1 MAEVIDRHVEN
12 SVSGAIIHAQSQI
25 EQGLAADDLDMAYI
39 EEVACANAAR
49 EMVETYHGD
58 SRFFPDIQA
67 IARQSGP
74 TSTHTNLPTNG
85 QIFNARSVVSSSSN
99 HRAINN
105 RLTNAEHSSSY
116 KKSTNNLR
124 PIGVNPVP
132 TKKTPMLDTEALRRE
147 EDIQFG
153 EALKRSQQT
162 LEEENERRKRLHQVV
177 GTAKKNLQYSFRSTE
192 LPTPASLS
200 KVNMNFLTQS
210 TAAKPTPV
218 DSATQNNPMKEI
230 YDLTDSPS
238 DDEDR
243 NHILAVES
251 LLDRAL
257 ERSFDESA
265 SSFLDD
271 SAGDDDTEAAVSRV
285 GMITD
290 NRDKALELTSLLVCR
305 AKKNNTKLILRSAAC
320 LIHSTNNCTSLT
332 NNCIRGQRSIH
343 MTILELVTTNFTA
356 TISLLIYRMPTCSKY
371 LWNVRILLKAAKNHR
386 LTSAIVSMLYIAS
399 VSAICIVLNR
409 CSIGL
414 STG

>member
-1 MAEVIDRHVEN
+1 MIERNGGQPNISAALPTRHEPPASVLGNFHATAGFMAGIIARHVDN
-12 SVSGAIIHAQSQI
+12 SVNGAIIHAQSQI
-25 EQGLAADDLDMAYI
+25 EQGLPADNLDMGYI
-39 EEVACANAAR
+39 EEVACVNAAR

-58 SRFFPDIQA
+58 SQHFPNIQA
-67 IARQSGP
+67 IASAAGP
-74 TSTHTNLPTNG
+74 PSTHTNLPSNG
-85 QIFNARSVVSSSSN
+85 QIFNVRSLVTSSSN

-105 RLTNAEHSSSY
+105 RLSDAEHSSSY
-116 KKSTNNLR
+116 KKSTDNLR

-132 TKKTPMLDTEALRRE
+132 TKKTPMLDTAALRRE

-162 LEEENERRKRLHQVV
+162 LEEDMERRKRLHQVV
-177 GTAKKNLQYSFRSTE
+177 GTAKKNLQYSSRSTE

-200 KVNMNFLTQS
+200 NVNMNFLTQS

-290 NRDKALELTSLLVCR
+290 KRDKALELTSLLVRR
-305 AKKNNTKLILRSAAC
+305 AEKNNT
-320 LIHSTNNCTSLT
+320 
-332 NNCIRGQRSIH
+332 Q
-343 MTILELVTTNFTA
+343 
-356 TISLLIYRMPTCSKY
+356 
-371 LWNVRILLKAAKNHR
+371 
-386 LTSAIVSMLYIAS
+386 LTSPQVCRMLDTFNKQSYK
-399 VSAICIVLNR
+399 
-409 CSIGL
+409 
-414 STG
+414 TDK